1 MNVSFDPRNIMPL
14 EDKGT
19 VYPNIRITDDWGILT
34 VTKGA
39 LLSPTWNSVAVT
51 IPIRIGEEEVL
62 GDGWTLEL
70 KPDFVVQKED
80 AGDNFVLRK
89 R

>member
-1 MNVSFDPRNIMPL
+1 MNVSFDPRNITPL

-19 VYPNIRITDDWGILT
+19 VYPNLRITDDWGILT

-39 LLSPTWNSVAVT
+39 LMSPTWMNVAVT
-51 IPIRIGEEEVL
+51 APDQITNDKVV

-70 KPDFVVQKED
+70 KPGFIVEKKEN
-80 AGDNFVLRK
+80 GRNYILRK
-89 R
+89 K